1 MKDYRGAL
9 AKRNKITKLA
19 LLGAFVVVVIIAIVV
34 GMLDEGNYWAPLL
47 IIVFY
52 LICFMIVTTIMKYR
66 SSYHMRI
73 SQFLLSVFCRAEN
86 NRLYLKHGVE
96 MRPGF
101 LAKWVEFTCLDNSTT
116 DEMIRNMR
124 QRFLKP
130 ALEQRAAIYDKQLM
144 THTAL
149 VKEQIDIENQIRKQ
163 MSNNMADRDAREQ
176 AEVAEAVLESNPND
190 FSEEHDLSVQALG
203 ANSQAA
209 MAVYDGQQPG
219 MPPSAVDKKPK
230 KGRKKKKDQAMGAM
244 MIDGPPL
251 DQDGN

>member
-9 AKRNKITKLA
+9 AKRNKITKLS
-19 LLGAFVVVVIIAIVV
+19 LLGAFVVTVILAIVV

-73 SQFLLSVFCRAEN
+73 SQFLLSVYCRAEN

-101 LAKWVEFTCLDNSTT
+101 LGKWVEFTCLDNSTT
-116 DEMIRNMR
+116 EEMIMHMR

-130 ALEQRAAIYDKQLM
+130 TLEQRAAICDKQLM
-144 THTAL
+144 SHTAL
-149 VKEQIDIENQIRKQ
+149 VKEQIDIEN
-163 MSNNMADRDAREQ
+163 
-176 AEVAEAVLESNPND
+176 
-190 FSEEHDLSVQALG
+190 
-203 ANSQAA
+203 
-209 MAVYDGQQPG
+209 
-219 MPPSAVDKKPK
+219 
-230 KGRKKKKDQAMGAM
+230 
-244 MIDGPPL
+244 
-251 DQDGN
+251 